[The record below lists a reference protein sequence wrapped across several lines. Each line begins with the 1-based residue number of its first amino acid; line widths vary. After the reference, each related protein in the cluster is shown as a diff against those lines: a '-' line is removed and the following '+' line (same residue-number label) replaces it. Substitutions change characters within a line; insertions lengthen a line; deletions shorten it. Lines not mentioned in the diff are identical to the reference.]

1 MDITDFFR
9 IFTLQMSD
17 NIKLKSM
24 NYEEKLHEEARILM
38 EELDEKYDMDNMI
51 SLDEYLYE
59 YFELLTKGEKNTIN
73 YLLNQFSN
81 L

>member
-1 MDITDFFR
+1 
-9 IFTLQMSD
+9 
-17 NIKLKSM
+17 M

-38 EELDEKYDMDNMI
+38 EELDEKYDMNNMI

-73 YLLNQFSN
+73 YLLNQF
-81 L
+81 

>member
-1 MDITDFFR
+1 
-9 IFTLQMSD
+9 
-17 NIKLKSM
+17 M

-38 EELDEKYDMDNMI
+38 EELDEKYGMDNMI

-59 YFELLTKGEKNTIN
+59 YFDLLTEGEKKTIN

>member
-1 MDITDFFR
+1 
-9 IFTLQMSD
+9 
-17 NIKLKSM
+17 M

-38 EELDEKYDMDNMI
+38 EELDEKYDMNNMI

-59 YFELLTKGEKNTIN
+59 NFELLTKGEKNTIN

>member
-1 MDITDFFR
+1 
-9 IFTLQMSD
+9 
-17 NIKLKSM
+17 M

-38 EELDEKYDMDNMI
+38 EELDEKYDMNNMI

-59 YFELLTKGEKNTIN
+59 YFELLTKGEQNTIN

>member
-1 MDITDFFR
+1 
-9 IFTLQMSD
+9 MSD
-17 NIKLKSM
+17 NLNLKSM

>member
-1 MDITDFFR
+1 
-9 IFTLQMSD
+9 MSD
-17 NIKLKSM
+17 NLNLKSM

-38 EELDEKYDMDNMI
+38 EELDEKYGMDNMI

-59 YFELLTKGEKNTIN
+59 YFDLLTEGEKKTIN

>member
-1 MDITDFFR
+1 
-9 IFTLQMSD
+9 
-17 NIKLKSM
+17 M

-38 EELDEKYDMDNMI
+38 EELDEKYDMNNMI
-51 SLDEYLYE
+51 SLDEYLYG

>member
-1 MDITDFFR
+1 MD
-9 IFTLQMSD
+9 
-17 NIKLKSM
+17 
-24 NYEEKLHEEARILM
+24 YEERLHEEARILM
-38 EELDEKYDMDNMI
+38 EELDEKYGMDNLI

-59 YFELLTKGEKNTIN
+59 YFDLLTEGEKKTIN

>member
-1 MDITDFFR
+1 
-9 IFTLQMSD
+9 
-17 NIKLKSM
+17 M
-24 NYEEKLHEEARILM
+24 NYEERLHEEARILM
-38 EELDEKYDMDNMI
+38 EELDEKYGMDNMI

-59 YFELLTKGEKNTIN
+59 YFDLLTEGEKKAIN